1 MKSLNSESKISS
13 TSSEINDDIL
23 IDYFCNLL
31 EKKKILFMKDMQKF
45 DIYDEDIDELN
56 DENEYKDI
64 DDKKLQKILK
74 NLILNN
80 KSDDAK
86 IEILKKKK
94 IIFQKLWPHFIRN
107 AIGYLRYKDFRDR
120 GKLKFDFGVKNLME
134 YFMEFSSFEELLFGI
149 DEYYRDH
156 SSHVFRVYLSGEF
169 IVRKFLS
176 DKYEDITI
184 FDQPENKI
192 ENEEINKYLKISK
205 GEKGAIWCIIA
216 LCHDLGYP
224 LQKIY
229 NLNEKLSNILKYFG
243 IYNFERVRFNLPQE
257 GTMLNEYIIKILS
270 SKLVVISD
278 EEFHFKVQSKFYTK
292 FSNAYE
298 KLNHGILSCVLLMK
312 NLVFFKESDFKK
324 IIIKEKDKGKEKEK
338 NNDNDNDKN
347 YLINAKQYLL
357 RREILRTIASHD
369 CLDIYHVNAF
379 NYPFLLII
387 CDEIQEWNRP
397 FSKKRIHYAWES
409 DKSVVIQINSF
420 NHKNIELSMKIDLKP
435 NEMTEYAENK
445 IRRFIR
451 ILRSAVDSYNREF
464 NFKMIIENKNNLKFE
479 FIYASPKEFYNN
491 NTFSFEK
498 PVYYNKPQVI
508 KYEKGTVDKDYLAKI
523 IKI

>member
-1 MKSLNSESKISS
+1 MNSLNSESKISS

-23 IDYFCNLL
+23 IDFFCNLL
-31 EKKKILFMKDMQKF
+31 KKKKIQFLKDIQKF
-45 DIYDEDIDELN
+45 DIYDEEIDELN

-64 DDKKLQKILK
+64 DDEKLQKILK
-74 NLILNN
+74 NLTLNN

-107 AIGYLRYKDFRDR
+107 AIRYLRFKDLRDR
-120 GKLKFDFGVKNLME
+120 GNLKFDFGVKNLMD

-176 DKYEDITI
+176 NDYGDITI
-184 FDQPENKI
+184 FDQPEKKI
-192 ENEEINKYLKISK
+192 ENEEIIKYLKISK

-270 SKLVVISD
+270 SKLVYISD
-278 EEFHFKVQSKFYTK
+278 DEFDFKVQSKFYTK

-312 NLVFFKESDFKK
+312 NLVFFKETDFKK
-324 IIIKEKDKGKEKEK
+324 NISKDK
-338 NNDNDNDKN
+338 DKN
-347 YLINAKQYLL
+347 YHINAKQYLL
-357 RREILRTIASHD
+357 RREILRAIASHD
-369 CLDIYHVNAF
+369 CLDIYHINAY

-397 FSKKRIHYAWES
+397 FSKKRIQYGWES

-420 NHKNIELSMKIDLKP
+420 NHKSIELSMKIDLKP
-435 NEMTEYAENK
+435 HEMKEYAEDK

-451 ILRSAVDSYNREF
+451 LLRSAVDSYKREF
-464 NFKMIIENKNNLKFE
+464 NFKMIIENNSNLKFE
-479 FIYASPKEFYNN
+479 FIYTSPNEFYINN
-491 NTFSFEK
+491 PFSFES
-498 PVYYNKPQVI
+498 PMYYNKPQVI
-508 KYEKGTVDKDYLAKI
+508 KYENGIVDKDYLAKI